1 MSMNARQKK
10 LKKKRR
16 SRNGFLELVNAL
28 LTMVV
33 LGVLVAGGIFFVATQ
48 RYYAEGPMGEDRVF
62 LVEQGI
68 GLAAVANRLETA
80 NLIADRWIFQF
91 GATLQRK
98 QSSIRAGEYQIA
110 ANASMADI
118 ILEITE
124 GRAITYSVTI
134 PEGLTSWEA
143 VQRINAAPNLT
154 GEITEIPAEGS
165 LLPNTYSFERG
176 SDRQLVID
184 RMREAFDVEVAQ
196 IWETRS
202 PDLPLNSVEEMVILA
217 SIVEKETGIG
227 AERAGVAGVFINR
240 MNIGM
245 RLQSDPTI
253 IYGITNGQGSLG
265 RGLRRSEID
274 EKTPYNTYQIDGL
287 PPTPIAN
294 PGVAAMRAVVDP
306 DDTEALFF
314 VADGT
319 GGHVFANTYAQH
331 QINVAR
337 WRVIEREMAAA
348 AAEAAKAEELAQE
361 ELAQEEA
368 EAEAARDAL
377 QQEQAQSVE
386 SNG

>member
-1 MSMNARQKK
+1 N
-10 LKKKRR
+10 
-16 SRNGFLELVNAL
+16 
-28 LTMVV
+28 T
-33 LGVLVAGGIFFVATQ
+33 
-48 RYYAEGPMGEDRVF
+48 EGPMDEDRVF

-80 NLIADRWIFQF
+80 NLIADRWVFQL
-91 GATLQRK
+91 GAMLQRK

-118 ILEITE
+118 VLEITE

-143 VQRINAAPNLT
+143 VQRINAAANLT

-184 RMREAFDVEVAQ
+184 RMSEAFDVEVAQ
-196 IWETRS
+196 IWASRA
-202 PDLPLNSVEEMVILA
+202 PDLPLKSVEEMVILA

-240 MNIGM
+240 INIGM

-294 PGVAAMRAVVDP
+294 PGVAAMRAVVNP

-319 GGHVFANTYAQH
+319 GGHVFANTYAEH
-331 QINVAR
+331 QVNVAR

-361 ELAQEEA
+361 EA

-377 QQEQAQSVE
+377 QQEQAPSTNN
-386 SNG
+386 NG

>member
-1 MSMNARQKK
+1 MTMNTRQKK

-16 SRNGFLELVNAL
+16 SRNGFLELLNAL

-48 RYYAEGPMGEDRVF
+48 RYYAKGPMSENRVF
-62 LVEQGI
+62 LVEQGL

-80 NLIADRWIFQF
+80 NLIANRWIFQF
-91 GATLQRK
+91 GAMLQRK

-110 ANASMADI
+110 ANASMAEI

-154 GEITEIPAEGS
+154 GEITVIPAEGS

-184 RMREAFDVEVAQ
+184 RMGEAFQVEVAQ

-202 PDLPLNSVEEMVILA
+202 PDLPLNSIEEMVILA

-240 MNIGM
+240 INIGM

-294 PGVAAMRAVVDP
+294 PGVAAMRAVVNP

-319 GGHVFANTYAQH
+319 GGHVFANTYAEH
-331 QINVAR
+331 QVNVAR
-337 WRVIEREMAAA
+337 WRVIEREMAA
-348 AAEAAKAEELAQE
+348 EAAKAA

-368 EAEAARDAL
+368 EAEATRDAL
-377 QQEQAQSVE
+377 QQEQAPSVD